1 MTINHGRRRFLAAS
15 AVTAATARA
24 GANPDQP
31 VLLAFA
37 PAAFD
42 AREDR
47 VTLWASASESMA
59 LLVRWRVAGKATW
72 NDGPPLRLDDRN
84 DTTGAV
90 TLAGLPEDAAI
101 EYQFVHAESRAVAST
116 IARCKTSAVSDKKP
130 KPFRFVFS
138 ADLEEAYKPFRI
150 FDAMADVKP
159 DFALLLGDTIYADH
173 PKREFSA
180 TTPHYRR
187 KYARNRADPSFQ
199 HFLSRHTTYT
209 IWDDHEI
216 ENDCHGGHPALALAQ
231 RVYREYWPCESV
243 TPDGLYRSFLWGG
256 AHFIVLDTRSFRSL
270 HGQADDANKS
280 MLGALQKKWLFAAL
294 QSQRAAF
301 TFIITSVPFQGGGRD
316 TWGSYKSERQEIEL
330 FLKREGKR
338 GVVFL
343 TGDYH
348 LGRDWSRPE
357 AGYYE
362 FMAGPL
368 ASFTMYGR
376 EPAARERYAK
386 AGTFHYGDGANF
398 AVVDVDCAN
407 GFFNISWLNS
417 RGVALGERIV
427 RA

>member
-1 MTINHGRRRFLAAS
+1 MSIDRRRRTFLAAS
-15 AVTAATARA
+15 AAIAAARA
-24 GANPDQP
+24 GAAPP
-31 VLLAFA
+31 SLVFL

-42 AREDR
+42 AREDQ
-47 VTLWASASESMA
+47 VTLWASASENMA
-59 LLVRWRVAGKATW
+59 LLVRWRGVGDASW
-72 NDGPPLRLDDRN
+72 RDGPKLQLDERN

-90 TLAGLPEDAAI
+90 TLAGLPAETHI
-101 EYQFVHAESRAVAST
+101 EYQFVHADSRAAASA
-116 IARCKTSAVSDKKP
+116 IAHCKTPSAPEKKP

-138 ADLEEAYKPFRI
+138 ADLDEAYKPFRI
-150 FDAMADVKP
+150 FDAMAEAKP
-159 DFALLLGDTIYADH
+159 DFALLLGDTIYADL

-199 HFLSRHTTYT
+199 KFLSRHTTYT

-216 ENDCHGGHPALALAQ
+216 ENDCHGGHPAIALAQ

-256 AHFIVLDTRSFRSL
+256 AHFIVLDTRSFRSP
-270 HGQADDANKS
+270 HEQDDDGNKS
-280 MLGALQKKWLFAAL
+280 MLGAQQKKWLFAEL
-294 QSQRAAF
+294 QTHRAAF

-316 TWGSYKSERQEIEL
+316 TWASYKTERQEIEM
-330 FLKREGKR
+330 FLKRERKR
-338 GVVFL
+338 NVVFL

-386 AGTFHYGDGANF
+386 SGTFHYGDGANF

-407 GFFNISWLNS
+407 ETFTISW
-417 RGVALGERIV
+417 RDVQGRALGERVV
-427 RA
+427 RTARS